1 MEVSVDRAGILP
13 GPGEP
18 VAPILSPLGRK
29 EWRWQLQILL
39 TPKAAS
45 KCPKDS
51 QDLKGGGVREFSR
64 STSGLGVTPYWPRVA
79 GVWSGTEPEAGGQGP
94 TSLYRITESKLKPR
108 KRKGLVMAT

>member
-1 MEVSVDRAGILP
+1 MEVSVDRASILP

-29 EWRWQLQILL
+29 EWRWQLQMLP

-45 KCPKDS
+45 KCPVDS

-64 STSGLGVTPYWPRVA
+64 FYLRV
-79 GVWSGTEPEAGGQGP
+79 GGDPLLAKDGWCMVRHR
-94 TSLYRITESKLKPR
+94 T
-108 KRKGLVMAT
+108 

>member
-1 MEVSVDRAGILP
+1 MVTSGIKDSFLCLKRELRISGTNDKGGGLEVSVDRAGILP

-29 EWRWQLQILL
+29 EWRWQLQMLL

-51 QDLKGGGVREFSR
+51 QELKGGGVREFSR

-79 GVWSGTEPEAGGQGP
+79 GV
-94 TSLYRITESKLKPR
+94 
-108 KRKGLVMAT
+108 